1 MRVSLSLK
9 LTALLCVFGL
19 LLTGLATYYSLSSSK
34 QIVVA
39 SAKRDLLVANQV
51 IGRNLQL
58 QLQNFSNDA
67 QLLADQSQPQDILL
81 NHAERAEK
89 TRELA
94 QLFRSMLAAQPEY
107 QRLRLI
113 SAENFGLELLSVDR
127 NGRVPDRELK
137 ERGHFPYVFKALKL
151 KPAVQRFTRGQC
163 AIHAALEFAPGF
175 HVLRAQAADVRA

>member
-67 QLLADQSQPQDILL
+67 QLLADQSQP
-81 NHAERAEK
+81 
-89 TRELA
+89 
-94 QLFRSMLAAQPEY
+94 
-107 QRLRLI
+107 
-113 SAENFGLELLSVDR
+113 
-127 NGRVPDRELK
+127 
-137 ERGHFPYVFKALKL
+137 
-151 KPAVQRFTRGQC
+151 
-163 AIHAALEFAPGF
+163 
-175 HVLRAQAADVRA
+175 